1 MILHRPLWEDLDV
14 KSCGGTGPCEKILK
28 MLCMVLY
35 RALKEGYSGDPGG
48 TLSNKQVLA

>member
-1 MILHRPLWEDLDV
+1 MRRSCEDPAER
-14 KSCGGTGPCEKILK
+14 SCVKILK